1 MSTEFAWDQS
11 SLSQADKV
19 SNLPRLTD
27 KDVIRETISKMMNG
41 RAAGSSDIVR
51 EAGVD
56 MITDLVNQIS
66 FSIRTETQHYCKL
79 SLGKRRLF

>member
-1 MSTEFAWDQS
+1 
-11 SLSQADKV
+11 
-19 SNLPRLTD
+19 
-27 KDVIRETISKMMNG
+27 MNG

-66 FSIRTETQHYCKL
+66 FSIRTET
-79 SLGKRRLF
+79 